1 MEEIRCRICDSALCV
16 ASSHAAQANM
26 GMLMGSAEVRIETD
40 GTSHYFICPCCSA
53 KNITLVTIARNGR
66 PVMQVV
72 WAVMNGE

>member
-1 MEEIRCRICDSALCV
+1 
-16 ASSHAAQANM
+16 M

-66 PVMQVV
+66 PAMQVV